1 MSRASSQCLVTGPLT
16 VARTHRKVVQAAPS
30 CRALGSGSDPQAGVG
45 SAQSIW
51 QWQQQ
56 GVCIFMGVRATL
68 MVWGYND
75 LLCATSEVTGA
86 TGGARS

>member
-1 MSRASSQCLVTGPLT
+1 M
-16 VARTHRKVVQAAPS
+16 ARTHGEVGKAAIG
-30 CRALGSGSDPQAGVG
+30 CRALGSVSDPLAGVG

-56 GVCIFMGVRATL
+56 RVCIFMGVRATL